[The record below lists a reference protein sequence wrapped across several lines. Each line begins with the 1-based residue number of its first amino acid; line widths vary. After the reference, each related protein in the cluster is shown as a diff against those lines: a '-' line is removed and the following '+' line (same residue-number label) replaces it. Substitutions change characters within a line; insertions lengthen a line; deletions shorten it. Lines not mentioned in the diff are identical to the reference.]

1 MWNFGT
7 AARATVDVAAAA
19 AAPAVAVVEID
30 ERGSSF
36 AASGRR
42 LSVTN

>member
-7 AARATVDVAAAA
+7 AARATIDVAAAA
-19 AAPAVAVVEID
+19 AAAAVVEID